1 MDVGVRDL
9 RNNLSGYLD
18 QVKDGAEVIVTEHGR
33 PVARL
38 VPLEGEGVLDRLIRE
53 GKVRPARRPK
63 RKLAPPR
70 ITPTEPVS
78 PLVAEQRR

>member
-1 MDVGVRDL
+1 MDVGVRAL
-9 RNNLSGYLD
+9 RNNLSSYLD
-18 QVKDGAEVIVTEHGR
+18 QVKDGAEVTVTEHGR

-63 RKLAPPR
+63 RKLSPPSVV
-70 ITPTEPVS
+70 PTEPVS